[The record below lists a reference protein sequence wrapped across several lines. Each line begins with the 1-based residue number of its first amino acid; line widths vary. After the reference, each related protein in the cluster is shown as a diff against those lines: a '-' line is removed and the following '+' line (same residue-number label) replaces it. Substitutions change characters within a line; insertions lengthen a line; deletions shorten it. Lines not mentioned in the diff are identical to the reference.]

1 MKFNNVHFEYL
12 PGQKILN
19 GLSFSVPTGKKVAIV
34 GGSGS
39 GYDLSIFHICKFIVI
54 ASYSL

>member
-1 MKFNNVHFEYL
+1 MTPDEAAVEFDNVCFEYV
-12 PGQKILN
+12 PGQQILN

-39 GYDLSIFHICKFIVI
+39 GYVSR
-54 ASYSL
+54 